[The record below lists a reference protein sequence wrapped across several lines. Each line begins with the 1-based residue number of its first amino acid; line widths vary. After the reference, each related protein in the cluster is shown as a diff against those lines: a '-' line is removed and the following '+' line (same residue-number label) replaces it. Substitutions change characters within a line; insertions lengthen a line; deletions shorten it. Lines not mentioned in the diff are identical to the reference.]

1 MYIKYRI
8 RIESHDALN
17 LSLRIALSIAFRH
30 EAHDFFLSS
39 VGNFLN
45 VLSLIKSIRG
55 SLSNAFFSCVPEQ
68 LQSTSSS
75 LSKIEL
81 EHIVIYGW

>member
-1 MYIKYRI
+1 MESITRENCQKHAKSRNIYNNTYIKYRI
-8 RIESHDALN
+8 RIKSHDALN

-45 VLSLIKSIRG
+45 VL
-55 SLSNAFFSCVPEQ
+55 
-68 LQSTSSS
+68 
-75 LSKIEL
+75 
-81 EHIVIYGW
+81 